1 MLKKPVDYK
10 HTENLYCN
18 FCIPVINYINDSN
31 TKKEG
36 SPQL

>member
-1 MLKKPVDYK
+1 MLKKHVNYK
-10 HTENLYCN
+10 HTGTLYCN
-18 FCIPVINYINDSN
+18 LCIPVINYINDSN